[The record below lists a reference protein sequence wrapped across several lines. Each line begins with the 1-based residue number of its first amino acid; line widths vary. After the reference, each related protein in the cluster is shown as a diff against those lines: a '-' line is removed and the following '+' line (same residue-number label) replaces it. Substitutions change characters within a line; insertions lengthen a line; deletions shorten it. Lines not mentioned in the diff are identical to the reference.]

1 MKDFLGKYKA
11 QKIETSED
19 EGKLTLETAKKRIL
33 KLLADNIRNFKEDNW
48 NLQNR
53 MNKLMIDTENNT
65 IFSLRLGGKKIVR
78 YSLDLLDTIQKMQF
92 LADFHTS
99 VSNGEFDEDILNF
112 LAKEVDNA
120 NQRKKEANERRRLK
134 KQEEREKRAEAARQ
148 KTLAAAEPLLNKEL
162 LPNISIYEQL

>member
-11 QKIETSED
+11 QKIETSQD

>member
-11 QKIETSED
+11 QKIETSQD
-19 EGKLTLETAKKRIL
+19 EGKLTLITAKERIL
-33 KLLADNIRNFKEDNW
+33 KLLADNIRNFKDDNW

-78 YSLDLLDTIQKMQF
+78 YSLDLLDTMQKMQF

-112 LAKEVDNA
+112 LAKEVDIA
-120 NQRKKEANERRRLK
+120 NQRKKEANDRRRLK

-148 KTLAAAEPLLNKEL
+148 RTFAAAEPLLNKEL
-162 LPNISIYEQL
+162 IPNLSLYEQL

>member
-11 QKIETSED
+11 QKIETSQD

-112 LAKEVDNA
+112 LAKEVDIA

-134 KQEEREKRAEAARQ
+134 KQEEREKRTEAARQ
-148 KTLAAAEPLLNKEL
+148 RTIAAAEPLLNKEL

>member
-33 KLLADNIRNFKEDNW
+33 KLLADNIRNFKDDNW

-78 YSLDLLDTIQKMQF
+78 YSLDLLDTMQKMQF

-112 LAKEVDNA
+112 LAKEVDIA

-148 KTLAAAEPLLNKEL
+148 RTLAAAEPLLSKEL
-162 LPNISIYEQL
+162 IPNLSLYEQL

>member
-11 QKIETSED
+11 QKIETSQD
-19 EGKLTLETAKKRIL
+19 EGKLTLITAKERIL
-33 KLLADNIRNFKEDNW
+33 KLLADNIRNFKDDNW

-78 YSLDLLDTIQKMQF
+78 YSLDLLDTMQKMQF

-112 LAKEVDNA
+112 LAKEVDIA

-148 KTLAAAEPLLNKEL
+148 RTLAAAEPLLNKEL
-162 LPNISIYEQL
+162 IPNLSLYEQL

>member
-1 MKDFLGKYKA
+1 MG
-11 QKIETSED
+11 SEMCIRD
-19 EGKLTLETAKKRIL
+19 S
-33 KLLADNIRNFKEDNW
+33 DNIRNFKDDNW

-53 MNKLMIDTENNT
+53 MNKLMIDTANNT

-78 YSLDLLDTIQKMQF
+78 YSLDLLDTMQKMQF

-112 LAKEVDNA
+112 LAKEVDIA

-148 KTLAAAEPLLNKEL
+148 RTLAAAEPLLNKEL
-162 LPNISIYEQL
+162 IPNISIYEQL

>member
-1 MKDFLGKYKA
+1 MKNFLEKYNA
-11 QKIETSED
+11 SKIETSQD

-33 KLLADNIRNFKEDNW
+33 NLLVENIQNFKNDSW
-48 NLQNR
+48 SIANR

-78 YSLDLLDTIQKMQF
+78 YSLDLLDVMQKMQF

-99 VSNGEFDEDILNF
+99 VSNGEFDEDIVNF
-112 LAKEVDNA
+112 LAKEVDVA

-134 KQEEREKRAEAARQ
+134 KQEEREKKAEMARQ
-148 KTLAAAEPLLNKEL
+148 KTLAAAEPLLNREL
-162 LPNISIYEQL
+162 IPNISLYEQF

>member
-11 QKIETSED
+11 QKIETSQD
-19 EGKLTLETAKKRIL
+19 EGKLTLITAKERIL
-33 KLLADNIRNFKEDNW
+33 KLLADNIRNFKDDNW

-53 MNKLMIDTENNT
+53 MNKLMIDTANNT

-78 YSLDLLDTIQKMQF
+78 YSLDLLDTMQKMQF

-112 LAKEVDNA
+112 LAKEVDIA

-148 KTLAAAEPLLNKEL
+148 RTLAAAEPLLNKEL
-162 LPNISIYEQL
+162 IPNISIYEQL